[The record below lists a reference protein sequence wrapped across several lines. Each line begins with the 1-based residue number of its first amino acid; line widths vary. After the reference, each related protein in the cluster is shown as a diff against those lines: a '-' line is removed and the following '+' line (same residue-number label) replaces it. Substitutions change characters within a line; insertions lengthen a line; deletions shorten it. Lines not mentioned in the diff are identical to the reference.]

1 LGASSFV
8 EEEHQTYYYF
18 VNTLALLM
26 IFGSKRRKES
36 ALSLIG
42 FMGLVR
48 IARCWN
54 QTGDKW
60 INEPDVKEWLNTPGN
75 QPYLT
80 VSSVIGAMGILHW
93 IHSNLKLRTLQ
104 VMATFASL
112 VANLAH
118 RSALG
123 FFSLYYP
130 QST

>member
-1 LGASSFV
+1 
-8 EEEHQTYYYF
+8 
-18 VNTLALLM
+18 M
-26 IFGSKRRKES
+26 IFESIKRKES
-36 ALSLIG
+36 VLSLIG

-75 QPYLT
+75 QLHLT
-80 VSSVIGAMGILHW
+80 VSSVIGAMGIFHW
-93 IHSNLKLRTLQ
+93 IHSNLKPRTLQ

-112 VANLAH
+112 CANLAH
-118 RSALG
+118 RSAFG
-123 FFSLYYP
+123 FFSFYYP